1 MQRLKQLQEEV
12 VDNQVENNHKIEEM
26 NTVLDIQEIN
36 LLVAK
41 VIIIQEDL
49 KNNKIDIIV
58 H

>member
-49 KNNKIDIIV
+49 KNNKI
-58 H
+58 

>member
-1 MQRLKQLQEEV
+1 MQRLRQLQEEV